1 MKSIIPVVISL
12 LAAAV
17 SAPLARAGQVST
29 NNYSNDFTSSASDF
43 TLSTAP
49 SGGTGWALNT
59 GGSGYLGHDD
69 PASAAGVYTASIQ
82 HTLLGG
88 AAATASGFT
97 FTSTVTY
104 TATGVGSGSEL
115 GVAFLN
121 GSAALD
127 SSGTGNG
134 YRAYIRGTNS
144 GGTVFLVRNGAT
156 VDSKGDASNE
166 LRDFFGD
173 TITFTVTGVYLDNA
187 GSDGVNDALSL
198 SVTVFNQTKNA
209 TFSLSYLDTAPL
221 EGNFFGIR
229 DSDTVNSAGFNAQW
243 DGVSLSVA
251 AVPEPSSFA
260 ALVGLVSVGFVALRR
275 RR

>member
-1 MKSIIPVVISL
+1 MKSILPAVLSVF
-12 LAAAV
+12 AVAV
-17 SAPLARAGQVST
+17 SAPLARAGQVSAVS
-29 NNYSNDFTSSASDF
+29 YGNDFTSSAGDF
-43 TLSTAP
+43 TLSAAP

-59 GGSGYLGHDD
+59 SGSGYLGHDD
-69 PASAAGVYTASIQ
+69 PASVAGVYTASIQ

-88 AAATASGFT
+88 AAATANGFV

-115 GVAFLN
+115 GVAFLA
-121 GSAALD
+121 GSANLD
-127 SSGTGNG
+127 AVTNG
-134 YRAYIRGTNS
+134 YRVYVRGTNS
-144 GGTVFLVRNGAT
+144 GGTVFLSRNNT
-156 VDSKGDASNE
+156 VMDSKGDTTAE

-173 TITFTVTGVYLDNA
+173 TITFTVSGVYLDNA

-198 SVTVFNQTKNA
+198 SVTVFNQTKST

-221 EGNFFGIR
+221 QGNFFGIR

-260 ALVGLVSVGFVALRR
+260 ALAGLAVVGFVALRR

>member
-1 MKSIIPVVISL
+1 MKSILPAVLSVF
-12 LAAAV
+12 AVAV
-17 SAPLARAGQVST
+17 SAPLARAGQVSAVS
-29 NNYSNDFTSSASDF
+29 YGNDFTSSAGDF
-43 TLSTAP
+43 TLSAAP
-49 SGGTGWALNT
+49 SGGTDWALNT
-59 GGSGYLGHDD
+59 SGSGYLGHDD
-69 PASAAGVYTASIQ
+69 PASVAGVYTASIQ

-88 AAATASGFT
+88 AAATANGFV

-115 GVAFLN
+115 GIAFIN

-127 SSGTGNG
+127 SSVTGNG

-144 GGTVFLVRNGAT
+144 SGTVFLVRNGAT
-156 VDSKGDASNE
+156 VDSKGDAATE

-187 GSDGVNDALSL
+187 GSDGVKDALSL
-198 SVTVFNQTKNA
+198 SVTIFNQTKNT
-209 TFSLSYLDTAPL
+209 TFSLSYLDTTPL

-260 ALVGLVSVGFVALRR
+260 ALAGLAVVGLVALRR